1 MYNKIEDYL
10 KDDDFIKYILGES
23 NEWDYA
29 SKETIDNIS
38 LYDEAKQIILAPADI
53 DTDLSSKECE
63 ELKMQIFSMLGLEI
77 QQ

>member
-23 NEWDYA
+23 KEWDCA
-29 SKETIDNIS
+29 SKETRDNIS
-38 LYDEAKQIILAPADI
+38 LYDEAKQILLAPAEVEMQ
-53 DTDLSSKECE
+53 LSSEE
-63 ELKMQIFSMLGLEI
+63 ADELKLRILSTLGLEI